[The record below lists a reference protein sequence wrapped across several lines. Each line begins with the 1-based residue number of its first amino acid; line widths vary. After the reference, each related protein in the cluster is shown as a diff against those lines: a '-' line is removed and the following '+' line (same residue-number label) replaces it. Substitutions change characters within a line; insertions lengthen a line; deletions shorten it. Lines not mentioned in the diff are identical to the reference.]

1 MRYFKLINGK
11 GDELNIT
18 SQSIFFHDVEG
29 LGFEEETSFRRIG
42 QTWWLNSALLRQTPI
57 TGKISFTDL
66 EGFDPYILFND
77 FYLFVNKAPL
87 TLVYYPRGLDQ
98 TSYRKQ
104 VRVTK
109 LEKSELNKYG
119 ALEEAITFTPYTPW
133 YMVVTVKNIITDTSS
148 KGWIWGGEN
157 NPPLK
162 FEPADDTST
171 PAKFGGE
178 ISQSVRLY
186 SPVESSSPVKLIIK
200 GPALNPIWSHYVG
213 NKLIGT
219 GGFSGSG
226 MNLEADEELV
236 VDNTNGHTRMH
247 IRSLITGEDR
257 NVYALR
263 DFDAVCFFTLKE
275 GDNIISVASSGG
287 STVDFSVEGHI
298 YYGTV

>member
-1 MRYFKLINGK
+1 MRYFKLINSK

-18 SQSIFFHDVEG
+18 SQSIFFHEVEG

-119 ALEEAITFTPYTPW
+119 ALEEAIAFTPYTPW
-133 YMVVTVKNIITDTSS
+133 YMVVTVQNIIAGTAS
-148 KGWIWGGEN
+148 KGWVWGGEH

-162 FEPADDTST
+162 FEPTDDTST

-247 IRSLITGEDR
+247 VRSLITGEDR

-263 DFDAVCFFTLKE
+263 DFDTMCFFTLKE
-275 GDNIISVASSGG
+275 GDNTISVASSGG

>member
-1 MRYFKLINGK
+1 MRHFKLINNK

-42 QTWWLNSALLRQTPI
+42 QTWWLNSALLRQIPI

-66 EGFDPYILFND
+66 EGHDPYLLFTD
-77 FYLFVNKAPL
+77 FYLFTNKAPL

-109 LEKSELNKYG
+109 QEKSELNKYG
-119 ALEEAITFTPYTPW
+119 ILEEDIAFTPYTPW
-133 YMVVTVKNIITDTSS
+133 YMVVSVKNINSDTSGR
-148 KGWIWGGEN
+148 GWVWGGEH

-162 FEPADDTST
+162 FEPSDDVST
-171 PAKFGGE
+171 PARFGGE
-178 ISQSVRLY
+178 IRQSVNLY
-186 SPVESSSPVKLIIK
+186 SPSDSSSPIKLVIK
-200 GPALNPIWSHYVG
+200 GPAQNPVWSHYVG

-219 GGFSGSG
+219 GGFSGDG
-226 MNLEADEELV
+226 MNLAENEELV
-236 VDNTNGHTRMH
+236 VDNTDGHVRMH
-247 IRSLITGEDR
+247 IRDLITGEDR

-263 DFDAVCFFTLKE
+263 DFDTMCFFTLKE
-275 GDNIISVASSGG
+275 GDNTISVATSGG
-287 STVDFSVEGHI
+287 SAANFSVEGHI